1 LQGKSLY
8 AVLLSIIAVLTLA
21 LAVMVIFLFATYNR
35 INANQETVVAEDL
48 PAQTREVPPEEEA
61 RINLY
66 ATGDETT
73 GSNIFN
79 LKPSPAHGNSYLRA
93 SITVVFDAG
102 EKKKLLES
110 RTEVVNSCIGE
121 FKEACI
127 EYFRNQTYED
137 LSEGDAMNKAREA
150 LKEKFNEIVAQKYDE
165 RIILRVVFE
174 DWIIQ

>member
-1 LQGKSLY
+1 
-8 AVLLSIIAVLTLA
+8 
-21 LAVMVIFLFATYNR
+21 M
-35 INANQETVVAEDL
+35 
-48 PAQTREVPPEEEA
+48 
-61 RINLY
+61 
-66 ATGDETT
+66 
-73 GSNIFN
+73 
-79 LKPSPAHGNSYLRA
+79 
-93 SITVVFDAG
+93 
-102 EKKKLLES
+102 
-110 RTEVVNSCIGE
+110 VNSCIGE